1 MSPLRQQQLH
11 QLNNALQEFGRD
23 AQWEEIQKQFKH
35 DPSKPTID
43 WAYLE
48 EQFPFPALVKGF
60 KEEIEKSKWQEHKF
74 EEELK
79 EFTEIGL
86 QAAWESHCQQQAMD
100 KALPRLERQLAKLRH
115 VRDNVREINL
125 EQARQLDPEL
135 FKKLDKE
142 VDELNWDD
150 DPAAPET
157 FAAYNKAENER
168 RAHSHH

>member
-1 MSPLRQQQLH
+1 M
-11 QLNNALQEFGRD
+11 LNNALQEFGRD
-23 AQWEEIQKQFKH
+23 AQWEDIQKQFKH
-35 DPSKPTID
+35 DPSKTTID

-48 EQFPFPALVKGF
+48 QEFPFPQLVQGF
-60 KEEIEKSKWQEHKF
+60 KEEIEKSKWQEQKF

-79 EFTEIGL
+79 EFTEIGM

-100 KALPRLERQLAKLRH
+100 KALPRLQRHLAKLRY
-115 VRDNVREINL
+115 VRDHLREINL
-125 EQARQLDPEL
+125 EQARKLDPEL

-157 FAAYNKAENER
+157 FAAYNKAEAER